1 MAKQNFDY
9 DKIYTAGW
17 KDAMEEMQ
25 EKLDEERKITE
36 QFQAMALLLIEKN
49 KELSEKIEGLELIA

>member
-9 DKIYTAGW
+9 DKIYAAGW

-25 EKLDEERKITE
+25 QKLNEERKVTE
-36 QFQAMALLLIEKN
+36 QFQAMVLMLLQDRKEKEDSLQKLLN
-49 KELSEKIEGLELIA
+49 NV

>member
-25 EKLDEERKITE
+25 QKLNEERKITE
-36 QFQAMALLLIEKN
+36 QFQAMVLMLLQDRKEKDD
-49 KELSEKIEGLELIA
+49 KLSKFL

>member
-9 DKIYTAGW
+9 DKVYTAGW

-25 EKLDEERKITE
+25 EKLTKEREISE
-36 QFQAMALLLIEKN
+36 QFQTMVLLLLEKL
-49 KELSEKIEGLELIA
+49 KEDN

>member
-25 EKLDEERKITE
+25 QKLDEERKITE
-36 QFQAMALLLIEKN
+36 QFQSMVLMLLQAKKEKEDSFQKLLN
-49 KELSEKIEGLELIA
+49 NV